1 MITIKI
7 GNPSEFLAELRKDKR
22 HVDRRIVGVAEC
34 RRAIAMSPVLLVS
47 VVGACRVGADIY
59 CVECDC
65 GSLFGIEVNDLRV
78 LAKMYG
84 QIKNLRN
91 SCASLGLDVRS
102 GTLVDGI

>member
-1 MITIKI
+1 MWT
-7 GNPSEFLAELRKDKR
+7 GVLSRSQLSPS
-22 HVDRRIVGVAEC
+22 
-34 RRAIAMSPVLLVS
+34 SVLLVS
-47 VVGACRVGADIY
+47 VVGAARVGADIY
-59 CVECDC
+59 SVECDC